1 MVSCVTSLNVGVPR
15 MRPGVDSTDERSR
28 SARCANTSAPP
39 SRGQAP
45 LAARTRLRP
54 RCDGRCCARTPCRYR
69 PAQTIAVASA
79 HTTRLRQVG
88 CSAPSRGTASVIPAP
103 PAPGMRRAP
112 SATAGGGRGG
122 RWSGRALPSILAPDP
137 DHEFPRYRI
146 PVLVAKR
153 VDRGQVFV
161 AHGVPDLRVKTG
173 IGQGHRAT
181 FEGRATGVVG

>member
-1 MVSCVTSLNVGVPR
+1 MVSCLTSLNVGVPR
-15 MRPGVDSTDERSR
+15 MRPDVDSTDERSR

-69 PAQTIAVASA
+69 QAQTIAVASA
-79 HTTRLRQVG
+79 HTTRQRQVG
-88 CSAPSRGTASVIPAP
+88 CSAPSRGTASVIPAPPAP

-122 RWSGRALPSILAPDP
+122 RCPQSLRPTPITNSPGTAYPSSRRNASIEA
-137 DHEFPRYRI
+137 RYSARTAS
-146 PVLVAKR
+146 LTCASKR
-153 VDRGQVFV
+153 
-161 AHGVPDLRVKTG
+161 
-173 IGQGHRAT
+173 
-181 FEGRATGVVG
+181 E